1 MNRNAGHQVGSTKT
15 TGGWGAEKQPRS
27 PPNRIHEATLVK
39 IGVHGGRARAELGRN
54 REIAPGLFSSGI
66 AAGRRARGIATL
78 LAIDR
83 IRVDHGTRNDDRKAP
98 MSEADDREPSGGR
111 ANLIA
116 LAARQPASLPV
127 TFTRQELNTI
137 LEVYGRHVADGE
149 WRDYAIDHL
158 RERAVF
164 SIFRRTSEIPLYR
177 IVKDP
182 KLARRQGAYA
192 LVAATGAILKRGH
205 ELANVLRVIDKPVRL
220 VSA

>member
-1 MNRNAGHQVGSTKT
+1 
-15 TGGWGAEKQPRS
+15 
-27 PPNRIHEATLVK
+27 
-39 IGVHGGRARAELGRN
+39 
-54 REIAPGLFSSGI
+54 
-66 AAGRRARGIATL
+66 
-78 LAIDR
+78 
-83 IRVDHGTRNDDRKAP
+83 

-116 LAARQPASLPV
+116 LAARQPANLPV
-127 TFTRQELNTI
+127 AFTRQELNTI
-137 LEVYGRHVADGE
+137 LEVYGRHVAEGE

-158 RERAVF
+158 RDRAVF